1 MAFKTQSRFDRLH
14 PVARRPRHDR
24 PRGRSCRLERA
35 CRGRFDTRRIN
46 HQDAYSL
53 DGACTNAEESLFS
66 RLRRAEIGHYHHL
79 SGPYLDRYARE
90 IAFREDHRR
99 TANGEQFAAVAG
111 LVARNGPSVDF
122 CGYWQRA
129 RAA

>member
-1 MAFKTQSRFDRLH
+1 MAFKTEAASTDFIRSRVDRATTVHADEAADWNALH
-14 PVARRPRHDR
+14 
-24 PRGRSCRLERA
+24 
-35 CRGRFDTRRIN
+35 GRFDTRRIN
-46 HQDAYSL
+46 HQTAYSL
-53 DGACTNAEESLFS
+53 GGARANAAESLFS

-99 TANGEQFAAVAG
+99 AANGEQFAAVAG
-111 LVARNGPSVDF
+111 LVAKNRPSVDF